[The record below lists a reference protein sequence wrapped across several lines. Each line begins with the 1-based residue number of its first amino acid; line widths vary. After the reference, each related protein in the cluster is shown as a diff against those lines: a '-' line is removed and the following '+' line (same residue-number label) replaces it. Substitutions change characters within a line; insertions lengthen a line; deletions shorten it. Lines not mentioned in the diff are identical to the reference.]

1 MKERL
6 DRIVKVLY
14 DKKAEDIQVV
24 DLEGK
29 NYIADAVVVATSLNS
44 RHGESLLNELKTQLK
59 PHGEE
64 FLAIDDSGEWVVID
78 LGDIIVHILTQSYR
92 EKYTIEAFLEDI
104 KSGKYFDEA

>member
-6 DRIVKVLY
+6 DRIAQVL
-14 DKKAEDIQVV
+14 DNKKAENIQIVE
-24 DLEGK
+24 LEGK
-29 NYIADAVVVATSLNS
+29 DYIADAVVVATSLNA

-78 LGDIIVHILTQSYR
+78 LGDIIIHILTASYR
-92 EKYTIEAFLEDI
+92 EKYTIEAFLDDI
-104 KSGKYFDEA
+104 KSGRYFEAI